1 MASPWLTQGLIYS
14 VGTPHQ
20 SEILVPHGTEQN
32 IDFFMLLSVA
42 KLKFSELALEFP
54 IILAKGGGG

>member
-1 MASPWLTQGLIYS
+1 MQGLIYS